1 MHLFVGKEAFGIH
14 EQEFKDHHHL
24 FIRQRKDLK
33 TEAWLQCHGL
43 IDKKMV
49 LIPTDN
55 TQIKKDTL
63 QKLKNLKSLEA
74 SGVRRQFVASRDDP
88 EKEKKQKEQLEDSK
102 SEIRKK
108 YGREETP
115 ELTSDL
121 LEQDDEEREKDR
133 EARIMA
139 AKVANLKPHNKRT
152 GQPKDDNESD
162 SG

>member
-24 FIRQRKDLK
+24 FIRQRKDLNS
-33 TEAWLQCHGL
+33 EAFLQCHGL
-43 IDKKMV
+43 LEKKMV

-88 EKEKKQKEQLEDSK
+88 EKEKK
-102 SEIRKK
+102 
-108 YGREETP
+108 T
-115 ELTSDL
+115 
-121 LEQDDEEREKDR
+121 
-133 EARIMA
+133 
-139 AKVANLKPHNKRT
+139 KRT
-152 GQPKDDNESD
+152 TWR
-162 SG
+162 